1 MSTPNTQRS
10 LKRHIKSAIDCRL
23 KRSFMSLY
31 KGGMRNEVSAFE
43 GDDRLA
49 ELLRAA
55 GTPASLDEV
64 KELMAGIAA
73 APRPLD
79 DEDWLRLIAPS
90 MDGALRDQLIALR
103 ERLAS
108 ADDGIGKPGASAARL
123 TDLRAVLV
131 RHDLD
136 GFVVPL
142 ADEHQGEYVARRS
155 RRLAWLTGFTG
166 SAGIAL
172 VLVEKAAVFTDGR
185 YTLQIEQQTDG
196 ALYECHHISDSPPFV
211 WLEANLTA
219 GMKMGFDPWLHSAD
233 QRRRLGDACVRAGAE
248 LSPCESNPL
257 DEVWHA
263 QPPRPVAAIVPQ
275 EVRFTGQ
282 ESAEKRHAITAEI
295 NQAGAS
301 AAFLSAPDSIA
312 WLLNVRG
319 ADVECSPL
327 PHSFLL
333 LQADG
338 RAQWFVDPRKHVAEL
353 PAHLGNEVLSQPP
366 DELGGALDSLG
377 SAGTAVLVDQATAPD
392 WAVQRL
398 RVAGAKIVKKSDPC
412 ALPKARKNETEL
424 DGIRAAH
431 LRDGLALTRFLCWLS
446 ALDGTEGVTE
456 LAAVDKLAGFR
467 AGGAHYRGPSFDTI
481 SGAAANGAIVHYRV
495 TPESDRALEAGSLY
509 LVDSGGQYL
518 DGTTDV
524 TRTVAIG
531 TPTAEHRDR
540 FTRVLKGHIAL
551 AQARFPEGTTGTQ
564 LDSLARQY
572 LWQAG
577 LDYDHGTGHGV
588 GAYLNVH
595 EGPQRISKYPSQAAL
610 EPGMVVSNEP
620 GYYKAGAY
628 GIRIENLV
636 SVIAAPEIHGAERP
650 TFAFETL
657 TLAPIDR
664 ALVDTA
670 LMSEVELDWFDAYH
684 AMVLQRLA
692 PELEAWP
699 DVGEWLAGAAAPL
712 ERNPL

>member
-1 MSTPNTQRS
+1 MHDNIP
-10 LKRHIKSAIDCRL
+10 A
-23 KRSFMSLY
+23 Y
-31 KGGMRNEVSAFE
+31 E
-43 GDDRLA
+43 GDDNLA
-49 ELLRAA
+49 DLLRAA
-55 GTPASLDEV
+55 GVPASLSEI
-64 KELMAGIAA
+64 KALLAGIAA

-79 DEDWLRLIAPS
+79 DDDWLRLVAPAV
-90 MDGALRDQLIALR
+90 DGTLRDQLVALR
-103 ERLAS
+103 ETLAS
-108 ADDGIGKPGASAARL
+108 ADDGIGQASASAARL
-123 TDLRAVLV
+123 ADLRAALN
-131 RHDLD
+131 RHGLD

-172 VLVEKAAVFTDGR
+172 VLAEKAALFTDGR
-185 YTLQIEQQTDG
+185 YTLQIENQTDG
-196 ALYECHHISDSPPFV
+196 ALYERHHITESPPHA
-211 WLEANLTA
+211 WLEANLSA
-219 GMKMGFDPWLHSAD
+219 GMKLGFDAWLHSAD
-233 QRRRLGDACVRAGAE
+233 QRRRLGEACARVGAE
-248 LSPCESNPL
+248 LSACETNPL

-263 QPPRPVAAIVPQ
+263 QPPPPVAAIVPQ
-275 EVRFTGQ
+275 DIRFTGR
-282 ESAEKRHAITAEI
+282 ESAEKRRDIGGEVK
-295 NQAGAS
+295 QAGA
-301 AAFLSAPDSIA
+301 AVAFLSAPDSIA

-319 ADVECSPL
+319 ADVECTPL

-333 LQADG
+333 LEADG
-338 RAQWFVDPRKHVAEL
+338 RVQWFVDSRKQVAEL
-353 PAHLGNEVLSQPP
+353 SAHLGNEVSSQPP
-366 DELGGALDSLG
+366 DQLGAALDSLG
-377 SAGTAVLVDQATAPD
+377 AAGEAVLIDPATAPD

-398 RVAGAKIVKKSDPC
+398 RAAGAKIVKKPDPC

-431 LRDGLALTRFLCWLS
+431 LRDGLALTRFLNWLS
-446 ALDGTEGVTE
+446 TLDGSEGVTE
-456 LAAVDKLAGFR
+456 LAAVDWLAACR
-467 AGGAHYRGPSFDTI
+467 AGGAHYRGPSFDAI

-495 TPESDRALEAGSLY
+495 TPESDRALEAGTLY

-531 TPTAEHRDR
+531 APTAEYRDR

-551 AQARFPEGTTGTQ
+551 ARARFPAGTTGTQ
-564 LDSLARQY
+564 LDSLARQF

-588 GAYLNVH
+588 GAHLNVH
-595 EGPQRISKYPSQAAL
+595 EGPQRISKHPSQAAL

-628 GIRIENLV
+628 GIRVENLV
-636 SVIAAPEIHGAERP
+636 TVVALAGLEGAERP
-650 TFAFETL
+650 TLGFETL

-670 LMSEVELDWFDAYH
+670 LMDDAEMDWLDAYH
-684 AMVLQRLA
+684 AMVRERLT
-692 PELEAWP
+692 PELAAWP
-699 DVGEWLAGAAAPL
+699 DVAEWLQGAAAAL
-712 ERNPL
+712 DRASA

>member
-1 MSTPNTQRS
+1 MSKNILT
-10 LKRHIKSAIDCRL
+10 
-23 KRSFMSLY
+23 Y
-31 KGGMRNEVSAFE
+31 E

-49 ELLRAA
+49 ELLRVA
-55 GTPASLDEV
+55 GMPDSLSEV
-64 KELMAGIAA
+64 KQLLAGIAA

-79 DEDWLRLIAPS
+79 DDEWLRLVVPAAG
-90 MDGALRDQLIALR
+90 GALRAQLVALR
-103 ERLAS
+103 ETLAA
-108 ADDGIGKPGASAARL
+108 ADDGIGQAGASPERL
-123 TDLRAVLV
+123 TDLRAALG
-131 RHDLD
+131 RQGLD

-166 SAGIAL
+166 SAGLAL
-172 VLVEKAAVFTDGR
+172 ILAEKAALFTDGR
-185 YTLQIEQQTDG
+185 YTLQIENQTDG
-196 ALYECHHISDSPPFV
+196 ALYECHHITESPPYS
-211 WLEANLTA
+211 WLEGNLSA

-233 QRRRLGDACVRAGAE
+233 QRRRLGEACARAGAE
-248 LSPCESNPL
+248 LKPCDSNPL

-263 QPPRPVAAIVPQ
+263 QPPPPVAPIVPQ
-275 EVRFTGQ
+275 DIQFSGR
-282 ESAEKRHAITAEI
+282 ESTEKRREI
-295 NQAGAS
+295 AGQMKQAGAA

-319 ADVECSPL
+319 ADVECAPL
-327 PHSFLL
+327 PQSFVVLE
-333 LQADG
+333 ADG
-338 RAQWFVDPRKHVAEL
+338 RVQWFVDSRKQVAEL
-353 PAHLGNEVLSQPP
+353 AAHLGNEISSAAP
-366 DELGGALDSLG
+366 EALGAALDSLG
-377 SAGTAVLVDQATAPD
+377 AAGKPVMLDPATAPD

-398 RVAGAKIVKKSDPC
+398 RGAGAAIIQKPDPC
-412 ALPKARKNETEL
+412 ALPKACKNEVEL
-424 DGIRAAH
+424 NGIRAAH

-446 ALDGTEGVTE
+446 TLDGSEGVTE
-456 LAAVDKLAGFR
+456 LMAVEKLAAFR
-467 AGGAHYRGPSFDTI
+467 AGGAHFRGLSFDTI

-531 TPTAEHRDR
+531 TPTAEYRDR

-551 AQARFPEGTTGTQ
+551 ARARFPAGTTGTQ
-564 LDSLARQY
+564 LDSLARQF

-595 EGPQRISKYPSQAAL
+595 EGPQRISKHPSQAAL
-610 EPGMVVSNEP
+610 EPGMIVSNEP

-636 SVIAAPEIHGAERP
+636 TVVAATGLEGAERP
-650 TFAFETL
+650 TLAFETL

-664 ALVDTA
+664 ALVDRA
-670 LMSEVELDWFDAYH
+670 LMNDEELDWLDAYH
-684 AMVLQRLA
+684 GTVRDRLA
-692 PELEAWP
+692 AELAPWP
-699 DVGEWLAGAAAPL
+699 DVAEWLAGAAAPL
-712 ERNPL
+712 DRAPA

>member
-1 MSTPNTQRS
+1 MN
-10 LKRHIKSAIDCRL
+10 KIKL
-23 KRSFMSLY
+23 TY
-31 KGGMRNEVSAFE
+31 Q
-43 GDDRLA
+43 GDENLA
-49 ELLRAA
+49 ELL
-55 GTPASLDEV
+55 TASGASTSLRDV
-64 KELMAGIAA
+64 KELLAGIAA

-79 DEDWLRLIAPS
+79 DGEWLRLVVPAAEGP
-90 MDGALRDQLIALR
+90 LRAQLVALR
-103 ERLAS
+103 ETLA
-108 ADDGIGKPGASAARL
+108 AMDDGIGQSGASPARL
-123 TDLRAVLV
+123 ADLRAAF
-131 RHDLD
+131 RRQGLD

-166 SAGIAL
+166 SAGLAL
-172 VLVEKAAVFTDGR
+172 LLVEKAALFTDGR
-185 YTLQIEQQTDG
+185 YTLQIENQTDG
-196 ALYECHHISDSPPFV
+196 ALYERHHITESPPYN
-211 WLEANLTA
+211 WIEANLSA

-233 QRRRLGDACVRAGAE
+233 QRRRLSEACARAGAE
-248 LSPCESNPL
+248 LKPCDSNPL

-263 QPPRPVAAIVPQ
+263 QPPRPVGAIVPQ
-275 EVRFTGQ
+275 DIQFSGR
-282 ESAEKRHAITAEI
+282 ESAEKRREI
-295 NQAGAS
+295 AGQVKQAGAA

-319 ADVECSPL
+319 ADVECAPL
-327 PHSFLL
+327 PQSFVL

-338 RAQWFVDPRKHVAEL
+338 RVQWFVDPRKQVAEL
-353 PAHLGNEVLSQPP
+353 TAHLG
-366 DELGGALDSLG
+366 DEITTASPEALGTALDSFGAADKSVML
-377 SAGTAVLVDQATAPD
+377 DPATAPD

-398 RVAGAKIVKKSDPC
+398 CGAGAAIIKKPDPC
-412 ALPKARKNETEL
+412 ALPKACKNAVEL
-424 DGIRAAH
+424 NGIRAAH

-446 ALDGTEGVTE
+446 GLDGSEEVTE
-456 LAAVDKLAGFR
+456 LMAVAKLAAFR

-495 TPESDRALEAGSLY
+495 TPESDRALQAGSLY

-531 TPTAEHRDR
+531 APTAEYRDR

-551 AQARFPEGTTGTQ
+551 ARARFPVGTTGAQ
-564 LDSLARQY
+564 LDSLARQF

-595 EGPQRISKYPSQAAL
+595 EGPQRISKHPTPAAL
-610 EPGMVVSNEP
+610 EPGMIVSNEP
-620 GYYKAGAY
+620 GYYKAGAF

-636 SVIAAPEIHGAERP
+636 TVIAATGLEGAERP
-650 TFAFETL
+650 TLAFETL

-664 ALVDTA
+664 ALVDLV
-670 LMSEVELDWFDAYH
+670 LMNDEELDWLDAYH
-684 AMVLQRLA
+684 AMVRARLA
-692 PELEAWP
+692 PELAPWP
-699 DVGEWLAGAAAPL
+699 DVVEWLTGAAAPL
-712 ERNPL
+712 NRAPA